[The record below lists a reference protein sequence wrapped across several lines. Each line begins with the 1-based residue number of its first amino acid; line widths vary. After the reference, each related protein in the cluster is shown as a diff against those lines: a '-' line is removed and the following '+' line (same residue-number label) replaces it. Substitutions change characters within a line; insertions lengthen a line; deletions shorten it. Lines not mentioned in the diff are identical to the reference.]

1 MNNFRF
7 AKIIAGV
14 GPILAKETILSK
26 IINMVDVFRISLSQ
40 GFDDNNRKYIETILK
55 LDNSKTIMLETRGN
69 DIRVKNISNIKVK
82 KKQKIVI
89 DYSEYAQEW
98 MEMIYIDYSNLGKLP
113 VWTLIRYEQSSVV
126 MELKSTDW
134 DFAHCE
140 VVDSWEIMQYDRVT
154 FDNHFLDVPFLVE
167 KDKKD
172 ILRGLEHGIHVVA
185 ASLVRNRDDIVAL
198 KAFLQE
204 QNEGKLKVI
213 AKIETKDAVENLQ
226 EIIDISDWI
235 IFVFDKIQDALKEN
249 KLTEEDVVRQCKT
262 HAKPVIITYVL
273 DVNTD
278 NYELC
283 TQKCVSKFCW
293 LAVDAYMIETLIQ
306 EEAPL
311 NLVTK
316 LSELLGEHEL
326 KQNDITLTDFYN
338 ETDFLVRDYI
348 IYNVYRITQEL
359 DIKAM
364 VGFTESG
371 YTTARLAS
379 LGMSVPAIAFT
390 KSDETYRYLNMLRGV
405 KWYKISQSFN
415 YENLKRIGKEMI
427 RIIFKWNISLDDK
440 IIIVQANE
448 TMKDERTDMI
458 NGLELY
464 KFKNI

>member
-1 MNNFRF
+1 MNNFSF

-55 LDNSKTIMLETRGN
+55 LDNSKTVMLETRWN
-69 DIRVKNISNIKVK
+69 DIRVKNISDIKVK
-82 KKQKIVI
+82 KKQKITI

-98 MEMIYIDYSNLGKLP
+98 MVMIYMDYPYLWKLP
-113 VWTLIRYEQSSVV
+113 VWTLIRYEQSDVV
-126 MELKSTDW
+126 MEVKSTEN

-140 VVDSWEIMQYDRVT
+140 VVEWGTVLQYDRVT
-154 FDNHFLDVPFLVE
+154 FDNHILDIPFLVD

-172 ILRGLEHGIHVVA
+172 ILRWLEHGIHMVA
-185 ASLVRNRDDIVAL
+185 ASSVKTRDDIVAL

-204 QNEGKLKVI
+204 QNEWKLKI
-213 AKIETKDAVENLQ
+213 MAKIETKEAVENLQ
-226 EIIDISDWI
+226 EIIDIADGI
-235 IFVFDKIQDALKEN
+235 IFVFDKIQKALKEN
-249 KLTEEDVVRQCKT
+249 NLTEEDVVRQCKI
-262 HAKPVIITYVL
+262 HAKPVVITYVL
-273 DVNTD
+273 GVNTK

-283 TQKCVSKFCW
+283 TEKCVKKFCG
-293 LAVDAYMIETLIQ
+293 LAVDAYMIETMIQ

-311 NLVTK
+311 ELVTQ
-316 LSELLGEHEL
+316 LSELLIQNEL
-326 KQNDITLTDFYN
+326 KQNDISLTDFYN
-338 ETDFLVRDYI
+338 ETEFLVRDYI

-364 VGFTESG
+364 VGYTESG

-379 LGMSVPAIAFT
+379 LGMSVPVIAFT
-390 KSDETYRYLNMLRGV
+390 KSDETYRYLNLLRGV

-415 YENLKRIGKEMI
+415 YENLKRIWKEMI

-448 TMKDERTDMI
+448 TLKDEKTDMI